1 MKFSKEKHLTFEEA
15 VEIMF
20 RQLGDWKIMALA
32 TSVNDHVTVRNVSCL
47 FYDNKIYF
55 KTDKNFRKT
64 KQLFENPQVA
74 LCWSGIQVE
83 GLAENKGLVADEPGK
98 RFEKGYKEILWNSYN
113 AYSHVDTEILIQVT
127 PKHVEVWDT
136 SDGQYAYQL
145 FIDFDSRTVEVKP
158 YDVKK

>member
-74 LCWSGIQVE
+74 LCWSGIHVE
-83 GLAENKGLVADEPGK
+83 GLAENKGLVADEAGK
-98 RFEKGYKEILWNSYN
+98 RFEKGYKEFLWNSYN

>member
-32 TSVNDHVTVRNVSCL
+32 TSVNDHVTDRNVSCL

>member
-55 KTDKNFRKT
+55 KTDKTSEKQNSFLRTRRSLCAGAASRWRALPKT
-64 KQLFENPQVA
+64 RDWWQN
-74 LCWSGIQVE
+74 
-83 GLAENKGLVADEPGK
+83 EPGK
-98 RFEKGYKEILWNSYN
+98 RFEKGYKEFLWNSYN

>member
-1 MKFSKEKHLTFEEA
+1 MQDVASKNAYFFRTRSEDKSNLLNRPNTFSFINLLT
-15 VEIMF
+15 
-20 RQLGDWKIMALA
+20 D
-32 TSVNDHVTVRNVSCL
+32 
-47 FYDNKIYF
+47 KIYF

-98 RFEKGYKEILWNSYN
+98 RFEKGYKEFLWNSYN